1 MYRKLHLFSK
11 NNATSRVYPYGVAFN
26 TITQSNLIHSIGV
39 NMETKFKVYKDG
51 CIWINASIFISIDDI
66 DFDHSYTRQL
76 ENSKDTETI
85 SHYYSDD
92 QKNQIIN
99 HIRSEVFNF
108 FLANKDDLLKEAK
121 IKVGSG
127 NRITSFEN

>member
-1 MYRKLHLFSK
+1 MDK
-11 NNATSRVYPYGVAFN
+11 
-26 TITQSNLIHSIGV
+26 
-39 NMETKFKVYKDG
+39 KFKVYKDG
-51 CIWINASIFISIDDI
+51 YIWINPSIFISDDDI

-76 ENSKDTETI
+76 DNSKDTETI
-85 SHYYSDD
+85 THYFTDD

-108 FLANKDDLLKEAK
+108 FLANKDDLLKEGK
-121 IKVGSG
+121 IKAGSG

>member
-1 MYRKLHLFSK
+1 MP
-11 NNATSRVYPYGVAFN
+11 RVYPYGVVFN
-26 TITQSNLIHSIGV
+26 TITQSIVNHSIGV

-51 CIWINASIFISIDDI
+51 CIWINASIFISVDDI
-66 DFDHSYTRQL
+66 DFDHSYTSQID
-76 ENSKDTETI
+76 NSKETETI

-92 QKNQIIN
+92 QKNQIIS

-121 IKVGSG
+121 VKVGSG